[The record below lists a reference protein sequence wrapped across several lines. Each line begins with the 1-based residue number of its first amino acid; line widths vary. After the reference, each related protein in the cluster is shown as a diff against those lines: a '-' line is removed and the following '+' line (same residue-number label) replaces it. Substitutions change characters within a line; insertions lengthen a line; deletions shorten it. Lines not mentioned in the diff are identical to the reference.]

1 MYYYAGTDELR
12 VDTLC
17 LVQKKCRVLL
27 GMQMIIGK
35 LQSCLLGGYLFFK
48 DETVFPFDS
57 RVHLRLQLSG
67 HSITTLA
74 KRGGQV
80 VSRKSTLDHVNKGQV
95 LWKMSTIVH
104 AMGVGGQNWVKFG
117 PRSCWMT
124 PQHRLGRLF
133 QGRTTFVLYVLHSQW
148 NLMDSRRLLKVC
160 EVI

>member
-1 MYYYAGTDELR
+1 MLFWPLNFSNLYDNILKKLAPQNCPKLWDLDGPYGLTLFLVSFRPGILR
-12 VDTLC
+12 C
-17 LVQKKCRVLL
+17 
-27 GMQMIIGK
+27 
-35 LQSCLLGGYLFFK
+35 
-48 DETVFPFDS
+48 
-57 RVHLRLQLSG
+57 
-67 HSITTLA
+67 HSITTWTR
-74 KRGGQV
+74 RGKQV

>member
-67 HSITTLA
+67 HSITTLTK
-74 KRGGQV
+74 KRWVGGQQ
-80 VSRKSTLDHVNKGQV
+80 K
-95 LWKMSTIVH
+95 VH
-104 AMGVGGQNWVKFG
+104 AWSCEQRIGIMENVHNCPCDEVGGQNWVKFG
-117 PRSCWMT
+117 HRSCWMT
-124 PQHRLGRLF
+124 PQQRLAYSNKAG
-133 QGRTTFVLYVLHSQW
+133 QHLYCTQLVELNGQQKTS
-148 NLMDSRRLLKVC
+148 
-160 EVI
+160 

>member
-67 HSITTLA
+67 HSITTLT

-80 VSRKSTLDHVNKGQV
+80 VSRKSTLGHVNKGQV
-95 LWKMSTIVH
+95 LWKMSIIVH
-104 AMGVGGQNWVKFG
+104 AMWVGGQNWVKFWSTQLLDD
-117 PRSCWMT
+117 PLA
-124 PQHRLGRLF
+124 QARLF
-133 QGRTTFVLYVLHSQW
+133 QQGRTTFVLYVLHSQW

>member
-57 RVHLRLQLSG
+57 RVHLRLQLNG
-67 HSITTLA
+67 HSITTLT
-74 KRGGQV
+74 KRG
-80 VSRKSTLDHVNKGQV
+80 HVNKGQL
-95 LWKMSTIVH
+95 LWKISTIVH
-104 AMGVGGQNWVKFG
+104 AMEVGGQNWVSIWFTQLLDD
-117 PRSCWMT
+117 PLA
-124 PQHRLGRLF
+124 QARLF
-133 QGRTTFVLYVLHSQW
+133 QQGRTTFVLYIASGT
-148 NLMDSRRLLKVC
+148 
-160 EVI
+160 